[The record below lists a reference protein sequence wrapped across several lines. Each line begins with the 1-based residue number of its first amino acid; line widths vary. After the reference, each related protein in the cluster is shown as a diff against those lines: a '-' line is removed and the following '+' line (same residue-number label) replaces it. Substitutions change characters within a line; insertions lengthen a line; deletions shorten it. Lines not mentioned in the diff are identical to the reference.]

1 MDIFFSPSGT
11 PFAFYGLSMTC
22 LSSQKE
28 NVKNLIKKKAE
39 LSTFADVFLLFV
51 YLLWG
56 LVLFG
61 MTVTSATMG
70 CESAGQ
76 NTFHAYLPPIHSS
89 SHPIPN
95 LTALLDT
102 SQLSLQL
109 MNEML
114 FLLNDVAR
122 MSCYT

>member
-11 PFAFYGLSMTC
+11 PFAFYELSMTC
-22 LSSQKE
+22 LSNQKE
-28 NVKNLIKKKAE
+28 NVKILIKKKAE
-39 LSTFADVFLLFV
+39 LSTFADVFV
-51 YLLWG
+51 YLLWE

-76 NTFHAYLPPIHSS
+76 NTFNAYLHPIHSS

-114 FLLNDVAR
+114 FLLNDAAC